1 MVAAIVNN
9 GFLIRSA
16 MLTSDILNTRIK
28 VHVRDYI
35 PVFSVIFVILISEY
49 GGSHFLVV
57 KKSHADTIIEYEKC
71 H

>member
-1 MVAAIVNN
+1 MFEI
-9 GFLIRSA
+9 I
-16 MLTSDILNTRIK
+16 
-28 VHVRDYI
+28 Y

-49 GGSHFLVV
+49 GESHFLVV